1 MTRMLSVTEIYRADT
16 EEEVKE
22 LIQEF
27 KKEDGYILKSYS
39 SSVKEKKKKGE
50 IEDSG
55 FCVKA
60 TKEFG
65 TFWEE

>member
-1 MTRMLSVTEIYRADT
+1 MTRMLKVVESYRADS
-16 EEEVKE
+16 EDEVKE

-39 SSVKEKKKKGE
+39 SSIKEKKKKGE

-65 TFWEE
+65 AFWEE